1 MQALG
6 KVIARELLSH
16 LFRPTLRFLLPLAGL
31 AVVLAHPE
39 AARAGACEDS
49 FAQKGN
55 PLSGTRFEAEL
66 TIDDLTPPV
75 AIRQLRGIAAGRGY
89 DILSEE
95 ADDGSM
101 LLEQPRSGAARPFPI
116 IATALAEQAAARVKL
131 EAKLPAGMLGGAGG
145 ARNELCAML
154 NAIKGGP
161 EGTAAAERSAGAVS
175 SAGPVVIDAL
185 VLSQQIAQEADTN
198 AASIPS
204 RYQGKTF
211 TIKGRVA
218 HVARDGS
225 AYRIDYD
232 IPRSTND
239 LVLKFGKFRFL
250 TQISCLAAK
259 GQGAYALS
267 LREGQGIRL
276 TGQYKDYDPARHVMW
291 FEGCRPVD

>member
-1 MQALG
+1 MGCERL
-6 KVIARELLSH
+6 KRLLMSP
-16 LFRPTLRFLLPLAGL
+16 RKRVVTLMGL
-31 AVVLAHPE
+31 AAALALPS
-39 AARAGACEDS
+39 AARGATCEDT

-55 PLSGTRFEAEL
+55 PLSGIRFHAEVTIEA
-66 TIDDLTPPV
+66 LTPPV
-75 AIRQLRGIAAGRGY
+75 AIRQLRGIAATRGY

-101 LLEQPRSGAARPFPI
+101 LLEQPRSGSARPFPI
-116 IATALAEQAAARVKL
+116 IATALAEQAAAKVKL
-131 EAKLPAGMLGGAGG
+131 EAKLPAGMLAGAGG

-154 NAIKGGP
+154 NAIKGGA
-161 EGTAAAERSAGAVS
+161 EGIAAAERGSGAVS
-175 SAGPVVIDAL
+175 TAAPVVIDAL
-185 VLSQQIAQEADTN
+185 VLSQQISQEADTN

-218 HVARDGS
+218 YVTKDGG
-225 AYRIDYD
+225 AYRIDYE

-239 LVLKFGKFRFL
+239 LALQFGKFRFL

-267 LREGQGIRL
+267 LRTGQGIQL
-276 TGQYKDYDPARHVMW
+276 TGQYKDYDHARHVMW
-291 FEGCRPVD
+291 FEGCRPPS

>member
-1 MQALG
+1 MA
-6 KVIARELLSH
+6 
-16 LFRPTLRFLLPLAGL
+16 PLAA
-31 AVVLAHPE
+31 AVVALVLPS
-39 AARAGACEDS
+39 AARGATCEDS
-49 FAQKGN
+49 FEQKGN
-55 PLSGTRFEAEL
+55 PISGIRFHAEVTVDALSV
-66 TIDDLTPPV
+66 PV
-75 AIRQLRGIAAGRGY
+75 AIRQLRGIAATRGY

-101 LLEQPRSGAARPFPI
+101 LLEQPRSGSARPFPI

-131 EAKLPAGMLGGAGG
+131 EAKLPAGMLAGAGG

-154 NAIKGGP
+154 NAVKGGP
-161 EGTAAAERSAGAVS
+161 EGIAAAERSQGAVS

-185 VLSQQIAQEADTN
+185 VLSQQISQEADTN
-198 AASIPS
+198 AASIPT

-218 HVARDGS
+218 HVAKDGG

-267 LREGQGIRL
+267 LRNGQGIQL
-276 TGQYKDYDPARHVMW
+276 TGQYKDYDPPRHVMW

>member
-1 MQALG
+1 MVL
-6 KVIARELLSH
+6 
-16 LFRPTLRFLLPLAGL
+16 PLRRLPIPLAG
-31 AVVLAHPE
+31 AAIGFVLPSA
-39 AARAGACEDS
+39 AGAATCEDS

-55 PLSGTRFEAEL
+55 PLSETRFEAEL

-95 ADDGSM
+95 ADDGSL
-101 LLEQPRSGAARPFPI
+101 LLEQPRSGSARPFPI

-131 EAKLPAGMLGGAGG
+131 EAKLPAGMLAGAGG
-145 ARNELCAML
+145 ARTELCAML

-161 EGTAAAERSAGAVS
+161 EGIPAAERSAGAVS

-185 VLSQQIAQEADTN
+185 VLSQQISQEANTN
-198 AASIPS
+198 AASIPT

-218 HVARDGS
+218 QVARDGG

-239 LVLKFGKFRFL
+239 LVLKVGKFRFL
-250 TQISCLAAK
+250 TQISCLAGK
-259 GQGAYALS
+259 
-267 LREGQGIRL
+267 GQGIRL
-276 TGQYKDYDPARHVMW
+276 TGQYEDYDPSRPVMW
-291 FEGCRPVD
+291 FENCRPVD

>member
-1 MQALG
+1 M
-6 KVIARELLSH
+6 RPLS
-16 LFRPTLRFLLPLAGL
+16 LSPLKFLLPLGGL
-31 AVVLAHPE
+31 ALALALPA
-39 AARAGACEDS
+39 AARAGSCEDS

-55 PLSGTRFEAEL
+55 PLSGTRFSAEVMV
-66 TIDDLTPPV
+66 DDLSVPV
-75 AIRQLRGIAAGRGY
+75 AIRQLRGIAATRGY

-101 LLEQPRSGAARPFPI
+101 LLEQPRSGSARPFPI

-131 EAKLPAGMLGGAGG
+131 EAKLPAGMLAGAGG
-145 ARNELCAML
+145 ARTELCAML
-154 NAIKGGP
+154 NAIKGGA
-161 EGTAAAERSAGAVS
+161 EGIAAAERGAGAVS
-175 SAGPVVIDAL
+175 TAAPVVIDAL
-185 VLSQQIAQEADTN
+185 VLSQQISQEADTN

-218 HVARDGS
+218 HVAKDGG
-225 AYRIDYD
+225 AYRIAYE
-232 IPRSTND
+232 IPNSTND
-239 LVLKFGKFRFL
+239 LAIRFGKFRFL

-267 LREGQGIRL
+267 LRTGQGIRL

-291 FEGCRPVD
+291 FEGCRPAD

>member
-1 MQALG
+1 MFLPA
-6 KVIARELLSH
+6 
-16 LFRPTLRFLLPLAGL
+16 LRFVVPLGGL
-31 AVVLAHPE
+31 ALALAVPS
-39 AARAGACEDS
+39 AARAGSCEDT
-49 FAQKGN
+49 FAQVGN
-55 PLSGTRFEAEL
+55 PLSGIRFNAAV
-66 TIDDLTPPV
+66 TVDDLSVPV

-116 IATALAEQAAARVKL
+116 IATAQAEQGAARVKL
-131 EAKLPAGMLGGAGG
+131 EAKLPAGMLAGAGG
-145 ARNELCAML
+145 ARTELCAML
-154 NAIKGGP
+154 GALKGGA
-161 EGTAAAERSAGAVS
+161 EGIAAAERSQGAVS
-175 SAGPVVIDAL
+175 SAGPVVIEAL
-185 VLSQQIAQEADTN
+185 MLSQQISQEADTN
-198 AASIPS
+198 AAVIPS

-218 HVARDGS
+218 YVTKDGG

-239 LVLKFGKFRFL
+239 LALKFGKFRFL

-267 LREGQGIRL
+267 LRTGQGIQL
-276 TGQYKDYDPARHVMW
+276 TGQYKDYDHARQVMW
-291 FEGCRPVD
+291 FEGCRPAG